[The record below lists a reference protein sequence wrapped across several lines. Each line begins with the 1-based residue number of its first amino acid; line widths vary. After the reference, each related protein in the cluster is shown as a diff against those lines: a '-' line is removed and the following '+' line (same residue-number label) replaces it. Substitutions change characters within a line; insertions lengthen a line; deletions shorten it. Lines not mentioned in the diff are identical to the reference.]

1 MVDLIEGLTAETVR
15 ANLGVVQERLLAAGR
30 AAGEVQILAAVKYL
44 PEGELAALA
53 AGGVTLAGENR
64 AQDLVIKA
72 PAHPEFIWDFI
83 GALQSRKVAQI
94 LPHVRYIHSV
104 ASDSA
109 LAQLGRHGNPDTQ
122 VLIEVNVAADPDKA
136 GSGCGPDDDAATRIE
151 PRGEPAALLRAP
163 GAGRRARPQGA
174 LDGHK
179 PGLRGRRAGRGD
191 YHQARFAALQ
201 AALLLT
207 RHNPFC
213 TRKCRENLLFAR
225 TSHRYGFS

>member
-1 MVDLIEGLTAETVR
+1 LVDLIEGLTAETVR

-83 GALQSRKVAQI
+83 GALQSRKVAQL

-136 GSGCGPDDDAATRIE
+136 GVAPVDLPAFIERCPVPVVGLMTMPPLASSPEESRRHFSALRELAVEHGLKELSMGTSQDYEVAAQEGATIIRL
-151 PRGEPAALLRAP
+151 GSLLY
-163 GAGRRARPQGA
+163 RP
-174 LDGHK
+174 H
-179 PGLRGRRAGRGD
+179 
-191 YHQARFAALQ
+191 
-201 AALLLT
+201 
-207 RHNPFC
+207 
-213 TRKCRENLLFAR
+213 
-225 TSHRYGFS
+225 SS